1 MASIGLSRTLIENL
15 HLKWSA
21 IGRENCI
28 IPGERNPHY
37 IDVDL
42 NYGIDYRY
50 GYTREACSITSKQEM
65 LARELVSISPNILS
79 SQLLQKVRSF
89 YNLKYYFSCL

>member
-1 MASIGLSRTLIENL
+1 MASIGLSRTVIENL

-28 IPGERNPHY
+28 IPGERNPHH

-42 NYGIDYRY
+42 NYGVDYRY

-65 LARELVSISPNILS
+65 LARELVSILS
-79 SQLLQKVRSF
+79 YTLSRKLLQKARPF
-89 YNLKYYFSCL
+89 YKPKYCFNVT